1 MKHVVSILTYCE
13 KKGSIEKKEITVQ
26 LLIVW
31 FGVQISVFWFC
42 QSQYDSDSTFD
53 VAAVGMSVGAEVA
66 HHRAT

>member
-1 MKHVVSILTYCE
+1 MLFDSYFKAVCNQE
-13 KKGSIEKKEITVQ
+13 EKKEITVQ